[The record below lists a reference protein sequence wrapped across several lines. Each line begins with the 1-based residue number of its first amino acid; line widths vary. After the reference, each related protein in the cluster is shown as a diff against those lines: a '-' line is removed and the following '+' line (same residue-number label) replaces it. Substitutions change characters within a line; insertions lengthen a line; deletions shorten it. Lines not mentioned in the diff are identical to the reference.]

1 MNPDE
6 LLMGGLPYMNFSQAA
21 STNISTGGG
30 GNDTIGVGVGS
41 STEMG
46 GTVAVAK
53 ATASSGMAVLVT
65 WFILLFILIAVNVVT
80 LKIQR

>member
-6 LLMGGLPYMNFSQAA
+6 LLMGMLPGMNYSQPT
-21 STNISTGGG
+21 SMNISTGVGG
-30 GNDTIGVGVGS
+30 GGSVDVGA
-41 STEMG
+41 STEMNG
-46 GTVAVAK
+46 GIAAAK

-65 WFILLFILIAVNVVT
+65 WFLILFLLIAVNVVT